1 MNKEKI
7 LNWVKANKKGVGII
21 GGALAGIILIGG
33 GYSIYR
39 YTNKPLQV
47 AANNKSD
54 TLLKQEE
61 TDEGTSDKVDEN
73 IDSKK
78 DNEENGQVDSQENKS
93 EDKTNSNTNENS
105 QENNNEKTDEK
116 SNNGNGV
123 ASAGNGSSSK
133 GNSQSN
139 SSTGGTGS
147 NNQNGKPSGNS
158 SSSSNG
164 SQSKP
169 NTSSSSKPSGN
180 GNTSTSKPSKPN
192 KPSTN
197 KPSGNVNKP
206 NTNNKPSKPVE
217 KPSKPQRTWQYMSS
231 LSQQTFNALNN
242 YRTSHGVKELKYS
255 SSCANGAKSQAESNA
270 KNRNAGHGYYQISYV
285 GGGSSASS
293 YINAW
298 ANSAGHKKNMLDKD
312 MVEGGVAVYKDS
324 DGVYYTVVQFGD
336 DW

>member
-1 MNKEKI
+1 MNKEKF
-7 LNWVKANKKGVGII
+7 LNWIKANKKGVGII
-21 GGALAGIILIGG
+21 GVALAVIILIGG

-47 AANNKSD
+47 AENKESD

-61 TDEGTSDKVDEN
+61 TAEGTSDKADEN
-73 IDSKK
+73 IDGKK
-78 DNEENGQVDSQENKS
+78 DNEESGQVDSQENKS
-93 EDKTNSNTNENS
+93 EDKT
-105 QENNNEKTDEK
+105 NNNEKTDEK

-123 ASAGNGSSSK
+123 ASAGNSSSSK
-133 GNSQSN
+133 GNNQAS
-139 SSTGGTGS
+139 SSTGGNGS
-147 NNQNGKPSGNS
+147 NKQTGKPSGTS

-164 SQSKP
+164 GQSKP

-206 NTNNKPSKPVE
+206 NTNNKPSKP
-217 KPSKPQRTWQYMSS
+217 QRTWQYMSS

-242 YRTSHGVKELKYS
+242 YRTSHGVKALKYS
-255 SSCANGAKSQAESNA
+255 SSEQARAKSQAEYNV
-270 KNRNAGHGYYQISYV
+270 KNKNNTHDALQISYK
-285 GGGSSASS
+285 GNADSSASGF
-293 YINAW
+293 IQAW
-298 ANSAGHKKNMLDKD
+298 ANSAGHKKSMLRETN
-312 MVEGGVAVYKDS
+312 VEGAVAVYKDS
-324 DGVYYTVVQFGD
+324 EGYYYVVASFGN

>member
-1 MNKEKI
+1 MNKEKF
-7 LNWVKANKKGVGII
+7 LNWIKANKKGVGII
-21 GGALAGIILIGG
+21 GVALAVIILIGG

-47 AANNKSD
+47 AENKESD

-61 TDEGTSDKVDEN
+61 TAEGTSDKADEN
-73 IDSKK
+73 IDGKK
-78 DNEENGQVDSQENKS
+78 DNEESGQVDSQENKS
-93 EDKTNSNTNENS
+93 EDKTNNNTTENS

-123 ASAGNGSSSK
+123 ASAGNSSSSK
-133 GNSQSN
+133 GNNQASSN
-139 SSTGGTGS
+139 TGGNGS
-147 NNQNGKPSGNS
+147 NKQTGKPSGTS

-164 SQSKP
+164 GQSKP
-169 NTSSSSKPSGN
+169 NISSSSKPSGN

-192 KPSTN
+192 KPS

-242 YRTSHGVKELKYS
+242 YRTSHGVKALKHS
-255 SSCANGAKSQAESNA
+255 SSCASGAKSQAESNA

-324 DGVYYTVVQFGD
+324 DGVYYVVAQFGD